1 MTGAPRPGVT
11 LLLERLAPAT
21 DWGDLIAQVYRKH
34 DKDLSSRSRISSPLE
49 LENRSGPSDDAPLRF
64 EFHQERG
71 ERLAER
77 LDARLLLGV
86 DE

>member
-1 MTGAPRPGVT
+1 V
-11 LLLERLAPAT
+11 
-21 DWGDLIAQVYRKH
+21 
-34 DKDLSSRSRISSPLE
+34 SSRETGGDALAFTSLTAHSVPKRRISHDSYL
-49 LENRSGPSDDAPLRF
+49 GF

-71 ERLAER
+71 ERFAER